1 MTALAH
7 EPIAPDLMRQAMS
20 AFASG
25 ITVIT
30 SLDDAGPVG
39 FTCQSFAS
47 VSLDPPLV
55 LFCVQTHGE
64 SGRRVLRTGRFTAHV
79 LGHCQE
85 ELCRRFAAR
94 TQHRFEGSGWTP
106 SPIGTPALP
115 GVLARVHARVEQEVE
130 AGDHVVVIGRVVAL
144 DSPRG
149 GRPLLF
155 YRGGFGLSG
164 AVDPVDLRCG
174 WE

>member
-1 MTALAH
+1 
-7 EPIAPDLMRQAMS
+7 MS

-30 SLDDAGPVG
+30 SLDDDGPTG

-47 VSLDPPLV
+47 VSLEPPLV
-55 LFCVQTHGE
+55 LFCVQAHSE
-64 SGRRVLRTGRFTAHV
+64 SGARVRRSGRFTAHV
-79 LGHCQE
+79 LGHRQE
-85 ELCRRFAAR
+85 EMCRRFAAR
-94 TQHRFEGSGWTP
+94 TQHRFEGSGWRP
-106 SPIGTPALP
+106 SVIGTPALP
-115 GVLARVHARVEQEVE
+115 GVLARVHAEVE
-130 AGDHVVVIGRVVAL
+130 REVDAGDHTVVLGRVVAL
-144 DSPRG
+144 DGPQG